1 MPVGTIVA
9 IGSLLVAVIAIIF
22 TILSFR
28 RTANKDLTA
37 TAIESA
43 NMTAD
48 IRYIRNSID
57 EIKLENRGMKKDLD
71 DIKSRVIVVEQSV
84 ESAHKRLDD
93 MKKATA

>member
-28 RTANKDLTA
+28 RTANKDLAA

-57 EIKLENRGMKKDLD
+57 EIKLENRGMKKDID

-93 MKKATA
+93 MKKAIV